1 MLTAVV
7 TQVGESYSV
16 HLVNS
21 GTTDTTTPEQET
33 VTTEGEGTVTSQEE
47 HEVTEEHHGVVETE
61 DGLVAEDGTA
71 HASVEEAAPGPNP
84 IMPEIKELAWGA
96 GAFIVFAIII
106 RYLAFP
112 KLKRGMDAR
121 YSGIRNDHEQADALR
136 LGAQAEVADYQA
148 QVASAK
154 AEAAT
159 RIDAARQELETQRT
173 ARIGTVNAEIAE
185 LRAAAAA
192 ENEAARLAV
201 QDQIQ
206 AAVADV
212 SSSAIRLAV
221 GKAPDAAVVNRI
233 VSTVMNAGANS

>member
-7 TQVGESYSV
+7 TLVGESVSV
-16 HLVNS
+16 HFVNS
-21 GTTDTTTPEQET
+21 ASTDTTTPEEQT
-33 VTTEGEGTVTSQEE
+33 VTTQGEGVVTSEKAP
-47 HEVTEEHHGVVETE
+47 HEGAIDTA
-61 DGLVAEDGTA
+61 DGLVADGGTA
-71 HASVEEAAPGPNP
+71 HVSLEEAAPGPNP
-84 IMPEIKELAWGA
+84 IVPEVKEVLWGA
-96 GAFIVFAIII
+96 GAFIVFALIM
-106 RYLAFP
+106 RYVAFP

-121 YSGIRNDHEQADALR
+121 YDGIRNDHEQADAMR

-148 QVASAK
+148 RVASAK
-154 AEAAT
+154 AEAAA

-173 ARIGTVNAEIAE
+173 ARIAAVNAEIAE
-185 LRAAAAA
+185 QRAAAAA

-221 GKAPDAAVVNRI
+221 GKAPNPDVVNRV
-233 VSTVMNAGANS
+233 VSNVMNAGANS